1 MSDAHGPTD
10 PWEVLGLDRDATLAE
25 ARAARRRLAKQLH
38 PDLHGARSAS
48 EQAALAVRMTLV
60 NGALAAIEA
69 AAASDGAGTPADA
82 AAAPAG
88 ADAAAGAGTPA
99 DAAAAPGPEPATPG
113 VAGGFVD
120 AAGAGI
126 PAEAMAGGFVDGESF
141 SVERLPAEAFE
152 ALFVA
157 AYGLGDILVADE
169 PYLLELFLAE
179 PVPCFCQLHLAP
191 EAGGSLVTVDVS
203 PALESIPAPD
213 VGAVIEV
220 LVAELNAL
228 MAT

>member
-1 MSDAHGPTD
+1 MSDVPGASD
-10 PWEVLGLDRDATLAE
+10 PWQVLGLRRDATLAE

-38 PDLHGARSAS
+38 PDLHGASSAA
-48 EQAALAVRMTLV
+48 EQAALAVRMTVV
-60 NGALAAIEA
+60 NGALAQIEA
-69 AAASDGAGTPADA
+69 AAGVAE
-82 AAAPAG
+82 PAG
-88 ADAAAGAGTPA
+88 PEVPGAVPTEAGESRHRDATRVPETSPPENAGR
-99 DAAAAPGPEPATPG
+99 PEAVT
-113 VAGGFVD
+113 GGFVD
-120 AAGAGI
+120 A
-126 PAEAMAGGFVDGESF
+126 ESF

-157 AYGLGDILVADE
+157 AYGLGDILTADE
-169 PYLLELFLAE
+169 PYLLELFLTE

-203 PALESIPAPD
+203 PAADSVPAPD

-228 MAT
+228 MGT